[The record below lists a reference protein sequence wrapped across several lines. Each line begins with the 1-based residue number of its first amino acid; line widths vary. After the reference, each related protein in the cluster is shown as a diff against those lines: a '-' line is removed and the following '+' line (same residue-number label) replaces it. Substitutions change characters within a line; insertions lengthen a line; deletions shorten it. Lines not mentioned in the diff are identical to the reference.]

1 MTYQEIKD
9 RLSKCEV
16 TLEKIKNGTYTN
28 IDSVNIKETTSKLE
42 VLRESLQKQLK
53 EASKKTYLVTPKSG
67 ETAAVALDD
76 DEADALKDADD
87 IEGIKSADGEQVKE
101 MKPGDPEDIERKKM
115 ERLTPK
121 DQETIAKIYALM
133 QNANDMEE
141 AEDTDL
147 PVELPQADE
156 VPEEPEA
163 EGDLDVGHQDDEP
176 SMLKN
181 DVYDIAVYAAKL
193 YKQLHKYDQS
203 DGEVDFPH
211 WWQGKV
217 IKAREFISAAQHY
230 LEAEEKQP
238 AIDQLALESKDGAS
252 KEDETKFHKKLDT
265 LVHNTFGKRE
275 DELEEASANKI
286 KKEYD
291 ELVAK
296 MKQLAQHYKTAEG
309 EKKEKIVAALKQH
322 TARKRELETALDKA
336 VSGIG
341 AGQELDTTVTEQYRK
356 GFDTLIEA
364 IKELNTDGDEVSAA
378 LDAMEFIG
386 QHYGIDFEFGAGPS
400 RMEEDNIE
408 EVAEMEWPEK
418 VYSRHKDY
426 LFRLLKVKDFRAS
439 YEMIDLENKDANRP
453 RYGFQ
458 SPESLK
464 KFAADHV
471 RPQGGTQS
479 TNLGETLKE
488 EKSTCCGKCGRKH
501 VKGTKCKTPYLKG
514 KDHCRTK

>member
-16 TLEKIKNGTYTN
+16 TLEKIKDGTYTKV
-28 IDSVNIKETTSKLE
+28 DSANIKETTSKLE

-101 MKPGDPEDIERKKM
+101 MKPGDPEDIKRKKM

-121 DQETIAKIYALM
+121 DQETIAKIHALM
-133 QNANDMEE
+133 QNANDIEE
-141 AEDTDL
+141 VEDTEL
-147 PVELPQADE
+147 PVPVDAEQDIE
-156 VPEEPEA
+156 TPEDGEDQ
-163 EGDLDVGHQDDEP
+163 EGDLDIGHQDDEP
-176 SMLKN
+176 SMLKK
-181 DVYDIAVYAAKL
+181 DLYDIATYAAKL
-193 YKQLHKYDQS
+193 YKQLNKYDS
-203 DGEVDFPH
+203 MDGEVDFPH
-211 WWQGKV
+211 WWQKKV
-217 IKAREFISAAQHY
+217 TLSREYLSSAQHY

-238 AIDQLALESKDGAS
+238 ALDQLALEEG
-252 KEDETKFHKKLDT
+252 
-265 LVHNTFGKRE
+265 V
-275 DELEEASANKI
+275 EEASANKI

-341 AGQELDTTVTEQYRK
+341 AGQELDSAVTEEYKK

-364 IKELNTDGDEVSAA
+364 IKELNTDGDEISAA
-378 LDAMEFIG
+378 ADAMEFIG

-439 YEMIDLENKDANRP
+439 YEMIDLENKNATPP

-458 SPESLK
+458 SPESLM

-479 TNLGETLKE
+479 TNLGETIKE

-514 KDHCRTK
+514 KDHCRNN